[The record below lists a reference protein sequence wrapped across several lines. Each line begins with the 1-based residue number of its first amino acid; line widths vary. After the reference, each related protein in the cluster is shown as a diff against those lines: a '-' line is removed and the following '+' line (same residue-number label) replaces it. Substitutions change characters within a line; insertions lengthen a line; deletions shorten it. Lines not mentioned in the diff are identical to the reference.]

1 MTNILLVDGDDLI
14 NMEFKKEFEKNK
26 NDVDFSS
33 FDNSLTKYQESMPM
47 VIIVNF
53 EDPTKA
59 AGVTEKIIAY
69 DNDACILALSPYN
82 ENPEKDKIERSGV
95 KAVIPTP
102 IKIGE
107 KDVKIITDNIYSV
120 CSTLINEKCLGC
132 NPPHDCK
139 DKF

>member
-1 MTNILLVDGDDLI
+1 MTNILLVDSDDQI
-14 NMEFKKEFEKNK
+14 NLEFKKEFEKNK
-26 NDVDFSS
+26 NEVDLCS
-33 FDNSLTKYQESMPM
+33 FDNGLSKYQESMP
-47 VIIVNF
+47 VLTIVNF
-53 EDPTKA
+53 EDPNRA
-59 AGVTEKIIAY
+59 AEIIEKIIAY

-82 ENPEKDKIERSGV
+82 ENPEKDMIERSGV
-95 KAVIPTP
+95 KAVIPRP

-120 CSTLINEKCLGC
+120 CSTLKNKKCLGC